1 MTCCEPLWCGNE
13 TNVVLKDGGD
23 VLLRE
28 GALGKDNKKAS
39 LANCTIANNN
49 KLHVRHWKEKEKK
62 RLVWEKKKTQ
72 KRNKKTVS
80 RCQKNKKA
88 QNKFLKNQK
97 NRNGGKGK
105 KQKKKA
111 KRRVKCDGS
120 RGSARV
126 AWHG

>member
-49 KLHVRHWKEKEKK
+49 KLHVRHWKKKEKK

-72 KRNKKTVS
+72 KKE
-80 RCQKNKKA
+80 QKNSQSMSKKHKSTK
-88 QNKFLKNQK
+88 QISQK
-97 NRNGGKGK
+97 PK
-105 KQKKKA
+105 KPKWWKRKKA
-111 KRRVKCDGS
+111 KKESKKASQV
-120 RGSARV
+120 
-126 AWHG
+126 

>member
-62 RLVWEKKKTQ
+62 RLVGKKENAK
-72 KRNKKTVS
+72 KRTKKS
-80 RCQKNKKA
+80 QSMS
-88 QNKFLKNQK
+88 
-97 NRNGGKGK
+97 K
-105 KQKKKA
+105 KQKSTKQISQKPKKPKWWKRKKA
-111 KRRVKCDGS
+111 KKESKKAGQV
-120 RGSARV
+120 
-126 AWHG
+126 

>member
-72 KRNKKTVS
+72 KKKE
-80 RCQKNKKA
+80 QKNSQSMSKK
-88 QNKFLKNQK
+88 NKSTKQISQK
-97 NRNGGKGK
+97 PK
-105 KQKKKA
+105 KPKWWKRKKA
-111 KRRVKCDGS
+111 KKKSKKASQV
-120 RGSARV
+120 
-126 AWHG
+126 